1 MSFLISLLVFIFG
14 ATPAWSLGP
23 RPLETEEAW
32 PIDRGTLQL
41 SLGIEYQDDNI
52 LPFDTRGRD
61 REVLRAP
68 VFGAALGVSERVEIQ
83 AIYDLLSLDED
94 RGDDEYG
101 SGDLRLFTKIGI
113 LKESAYPAVGLRFG
127 TKLPNANRDDRLGT
141 DETDF
146 FASLLF
152 SKNIE
157 RGAVH
162 LNAGLAILGDPRPAG
177 GQDDVFTYGFAV
189 VVPTNPLELV
199 VEING
204 QAFGQENNDR
214 SLLRGGARWEIF
226 EGVVLDAAGGI
237 GLTDETEDWSVTG
250 ALSIYPRLF

>member
-1 MSFLISLLVFIFG
+1 MSFLVSLLVFILG

-32 PIDRGTLQL
+32 PIEKGTVQL
-41 SLGIEYQDDNI
+41 SIGFEYQEDNV
-52 LPFDTRGRD
+52 LPFDTRTRN
-61 REVLRAP
+61 RELLRFP
-68 VFGAALGVSERVEIQ
+68 LIGAAIGIGERVELQ
-83 AIYDLLSLDED
+83 ALYDILTLEE
-94 RGDDEYG
+94 RGDDETG
-101 SGDLRLFTKIGI
+101 SGDLRLATKIGI
-113 LKESAYPAVGLRFG
+113 FKESAYPAVGLRFG

-157 RGAVH
+157 RAAVH

-214 SLLRGGARWEIF
+214 SLLRGGVRWEIF
-226 EGVVLDAAGGI
+226 EWVVLDAAGGI

-250 ALSIYPRLF
+250 GLTIYPRLF